1 MRHIDTLRP
10 EFLITLHK
18 LEIVNVTDLD
28 LLRMTDPERLQIH
41 NYLFQ
46 ERYYAHV
53 RNLMINPFST
63 KILP

>member
-1 MRHIDTLRP
+1 MRHIDKIKP

-28 LLRMTDPERLQIH
+28 LLRMTPQETMQIH

-53 RNLMINPFST
+53 RNLIINPHT
-63 KILP
+63 VKILP